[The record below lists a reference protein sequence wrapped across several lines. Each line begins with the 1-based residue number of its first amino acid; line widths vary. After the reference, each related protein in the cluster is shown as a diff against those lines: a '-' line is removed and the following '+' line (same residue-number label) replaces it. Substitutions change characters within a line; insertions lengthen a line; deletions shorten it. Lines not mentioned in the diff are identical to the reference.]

1 MCSENQKKSL
11 FQENDNRF
19 MDEALREAKKAFAK
33 GETPVGAIIVF
44 ENRIIGR
51 AHNQVELLQ
60 DATAH
65 AEMIALTQAS
75 SALQNWRLS
84 GAQLYVTKE
93 PCPMCF
99 GAIILSR
106 IERLVYGASEKRLPG
121 IKQMASMMGLTK
133 PIPVLGGVREAEGR
147 DLLQGFF
154 RIQREKTE

>member
-1 MCSENQKKSL
+1 MCSENQKKDL

-19 MDEALREAKKAFAK
+19 MDEALREAKKAFSK

-99 GAIILSR
+99 GAITLSR
-106 IERLVYGASEKRLPG
+106 IERLVYGASEKRGPSVNQLANM
-121 IKQMASMMGLTK
+121 IGLK
-133 PIPVLGGVREAEGR
+133 KSIPVLGGVKEEECKEI
-147 DLLQGFF
+147 LQSFF